1 MPKSR
6 IHLEASEAELT
17 VKCPFNSVW
26 RDCARAAGGQWVK
39 QRKLWVFAPEAESH
53 VRELLTSVFG
63 DDGSAEEDDA
73 GVTIRVTALA
83 DHRAELGAIHLAGR
97 EIARAFGPASRVRIG
112 TGVRFLVG
120 AASPEGAAGAWST
133 MVPAG
138 SVLEIRNVP
147 LAQAALLTGA
157 HEGWQIEALA
167 PADRLRAALLAEQ
180 EALHSAVWPISRRGW
195 NSSTPVRKP
204 VSRWIRSRPRRPTG
218 PNAKIAVNYR

>member
-1 MPKSR
+1 M
-6 IHLEASEAELT
+6 
-17 VKCPFNSVW
+17 
-26 RDCARAAGGQWVK
+26 
-39 QRKLWVFAPEAESH
+39 
-53 VRELLTSVFG
+53 RELLTSVFG

-83 DHRAELGAIHLAGR
+83 DHRAELGAIQLAGR

-157 HEGWQIEALA
+157 HEDG
-167 PADRLRAALLAEQ
+167 
-180 EALHSAVWPISRRGW
+180 
-195 NSSTPVRKP
+195 
-204 VSRWIRSRPRRPTG
+204 RSRPWRRRTG
-218 PNAKIAVNYR
+218 SAPRCWRNRTPCSAAWLI